1 MDRPLGLL
9 KLSHG
14 AEFSRNPE
22 VSKYLSLRRLC
33 ERYRDAGGKG
43 WQGNASAPELDG
55 SVEEGQMCR
64 MRGFPNMVGHFHG
77 DLMMA
82 YPYAEHDTAKD
93 MIELLIEDTTKA
105 LDTGMLWCPPTLVEY
120 QRRDDAW
127 YCGGMR
133 LSDVSSQ
140 KLSLIQA
147 HVPPPLSAYS
157 CHAFYEAQRI
167 PDHSPLRS
175 IFTYDSQ
182 VTPVTGMFGTLHN
195 NTAIDVHVDEDPDV
209 PSLSARDFK
218 EHFMGI
224 LCAGHTA
231 HSQDAGVARR
241 VTIGTDIRLLSED
254 TCNALRYISAYGDD
268 AEYVGVKDWTIFCMG
283 HLCVVTEGEAKAIWA
298 MSRFVQHRYPL
309 AISAYL
315 AADCQVL
322 VLSISSGTLIKQ
334 LPGGGYFDSNELN
347 AKYMPEDAN
356 PPRLD
361 IYGDDQLACCFSPYF
376 SLIPH
381 VRSDRPPR
389 PLMASVQTQQAVC
402 TPWSP
407 GTAAVAPCYTTR
419 PLVRTPLVD
428 AILNSIDDSPESIA
442 DEVAGFPACMAFAN
456 FPENYEDAMLVS
468 RRFADLGGFSS
479 TAVCAY
485 LLPAGEY
492 VPPPGFTLCS
502 RICRWWKSSCP
513 RHCRHTK
520 PKLGEKPRRVFGT
533 DREPTGVVTSSHIT
547 TSGEISV
554 RVLSF
559 AQLQTGDKL
568 STGHG
573 QKGVTNIVST
583 EDMPFGITA
592 TGEVIYFD
600 IVMAI
605 SSVVNRQT
613 NGQVYEAVSGL
624 QAIRNGVPTVTDGTK
639 PSIEEE
645 VTLIDGT
652 TGRQGITI
660 LEGKKV
666 TVSRA
671 TWGFTQVYSQTQMV
685 RERHHATH
693 FVPGEKS
700 ITAPTGRSRGG
711 GVKAGEMEFK
721 AMISVGLVS
730 CAKELASRGNMVSC
744 AVCTE
749 CRRLSILCQCPNDPS
764 VVYVTMPYGTV
775 VFDVTS
781 AATEGCSLEYD
792 IVPAE

>member
-14 AEFSRNPE
+14 SEFSRNAE
-22 VSKYLSLRRLC
+22 VSKYLTLRRLC
-33 ERYRDAGGKG
+33 ERYRDGSGKG
-43 WQGNASAPELDG
+43 WRGNGSVPELDG

-64 MRGFPNMVGHFHG
+64 MRGFPNMVGHFH
-77 DLMMA
+77 DDVMIA
-82 YPYAEHDTAKD
+82 YPYTEHDTATD
-93 MIELLIEDTTKA
+93 MINLLTEDVIKA
-105 LDTGMLWCPPTLVEY
+105 IDTGMLWCPPTLVEY
-120 QRRDDAW
+120 RRDGDSW
-127 YCGGMR
+127 YCNATK

-140 KLSLIQA
+140 RLSMMQA
-147 HVPPPLSAYS
+147 CIPPPLSAYS
-157 CHAFYEAQRI
+157 CHAYYEAQRI
-167 PDHSPLRS
+167 PDHSPLRG

-195 NTAIDVHVDEDPDV
+195 NTAIDVCVDEDPDV
-209 PSLSARDFK
+209 PSLEARDFR
-218 EHFMGI
+218 EHFKGI

-231 HSQDAGVARR
+231 HSQDAGIARR
-241 VTIGTDIRLLSED
+241 VTIGTDVRLLTED
-254 TCNALRYISAYGDD
+254 TYNALLWISRYCEEV
-268 AEYVGVKDWTIFCMG
+268 EYTGPKDWTMFCMG
-283 HLCVVTEGEAKAIWA
+283 HLCAITEEEAKAIWTMVRLA
-298 MSRFVQHRYPL
+298 QDSYPL
-309 AISAYL
+309 AVSAYYVS
-315 AADCQVL
+315 DCNTL
-322 VLSISSGTLIKQ
+322 FLSISSGTLVKQ
-334 LPGGGYFDSNELN
+334 LPDGGYYDSNELDSRYIPSE
-347 AKYMPEDAN
+347 AGPPE
-356 PPRLD
+356 LD

-407 GTAAVAPCYTTR
+407 GTAAVAPCYTSR
-419 PLVRTPLVD
+419 PLVRTPLVNN
-428 AILNSIDDSPESIA
+428 ILSSIDDDPGSIA
-442 DEVAGFPACMAFAN
+442 DEVPGFDACICFAN

-468 RRFADLGGFSS
+468 QRFVDLGGFSS

-492 VPPPGFTLCS
+492 VPPSGFTLCS
-502 RICRWWKSSCP
+502 RLCRWWKSSCP
-513 RHCRHTK
+513 RYCKHNK
-520 PKLGEKPRRVFGT
+520 PKPGEVPRRVFST

-554 RVLSF
+554 RVLSY

-573 QKGVTNIVST
+573 QKGVTNIVPV
-583 EDMPFGITA
+583 EDMPYGITD

-613 NGQVYEAVSGL
+613 NGQIYEAVSGL
-624 QAIRNGVPTVTDGTK
+624 QAIRNGTHTVTDATK
-639 PSIEEE
+639 PCIEEE
-645 VTLIDGT
+645 VTLIDGA
-652 TGRQGITI
+652 TGREGTTI
-660 LEGKKV
+660 LEGNV
-666 TVSRA
+666 ITISRA
-671 TWGFTQVYSQTQMV
+671 TWGFTRVFSQTQMV

-693 FVPGEKS
+693 FVPGQRS

-711 GVKAGEMEFK
+711 GVKAGEMDFK
-721 AMISVGLVS
+721 AMISIGLVS

-744 AVCTE
+744 AICTE
-749 CRRLSILCQCPNDPS
+749 CRRLSVLCQCSNEPAI
-764 VVYVTMPYGTV
+764 VYVTMPYGTV

-792 IVPAE
+792 IAPAE